1 MYLLEALYRILE
13 APACMVRD
21 LLEAPY
27 RRLEAPAWS
36 LWLDAPVRGSV
47 QEARGTGLDA
57 VWLEWHLSEVVYRG
71 YRHRL
76 GAEEVEALEAV
87 YRRLVTPDWMC
98 GARK

>member
-1 MYLLEALYRILE
+1 M
-13 APACMVRD
+13 
-21 LLEAPY
+21 
-27 RRLEAPAWS
+27 
-36 LWLDAPVRGSV
+36 
-47 QEARGTGLDA
+47 DA